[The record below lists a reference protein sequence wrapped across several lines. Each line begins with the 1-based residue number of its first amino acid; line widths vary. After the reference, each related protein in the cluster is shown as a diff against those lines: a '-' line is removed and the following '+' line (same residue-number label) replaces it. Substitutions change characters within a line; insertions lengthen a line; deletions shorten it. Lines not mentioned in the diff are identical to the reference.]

1 MDLNILNWNWTEKTA
16 AGRHVI
22 SYVAGGITVLVG
34 WHLLSP
40 QDASSIADNLNTTWD
55 GMVKVGSGIS
65 GLVATGLSIRAAL
78 TAKKSAEPAS
88 QIKAVV
94 TNLSAPQVAQVA
106 NAVADPEGR
115 NKLISAVAEMP
126 EVRAIVAPQAVV
138 RATESAKVVNTP
150 EAVAPLPLAVVPM
163 TMA

>member
-1 MDLNILNWNWTEKTA
+1 MMDLNILNWNWTEKAA

-40 QDASSIADNLNTTWD
+40 QDATSIADNLNTTWD
-55 GMVKVGSGIS
+55 GLVKVGSGIS

-88 QIKAVV
+88 QIKSVV
-94 TNLSAPQVAQVA
+94 TNLSAPQATQA
-106 NAVADPEGR
+106 MNAIADPEGR
-115 NKLISAVAEMP
+115 NKLIAAVSKMD
-126 EVRAIVAPQAVV
+126 EVRAIVVPESLASAVPS
-138 RATESAKVVNTP
+138 EKVVGSP
-150 EAVAPLPLAVVPM
+150 DAAAHLPLAVPR
-163 TMA
+163 